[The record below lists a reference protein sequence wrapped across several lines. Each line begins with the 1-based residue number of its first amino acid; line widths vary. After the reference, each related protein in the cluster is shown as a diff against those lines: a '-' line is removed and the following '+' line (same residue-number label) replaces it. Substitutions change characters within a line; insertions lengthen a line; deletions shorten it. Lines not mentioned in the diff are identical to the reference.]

1 MYPYHI
7 THGYIRLRSLK
18 KPMKYFTYLSPSV
31 ITVFDQTS
39 FGIITKNKMLSES
52 PGSLSAISA
61 NFKRVPVLY
70 YHFLQSTFT
79 LARSKP
85 YKKATFYIMHEIPH
99 GTAGNVYNMRAQKI

>member
-31 ITVFDQTS
+31 ITVFDQTP

-70 YHFLQSTFT
+70 HFFYKV
-79 LARSKP
+79 RSL
-85 YKKATFYIMHEIPH
+85 
-99 GTAGNVYNMRAQKI
+99 

>member
-31 ITVFDQTS
+31 ITVFDQTP

-61 NFKRVPVLY
+61 NFKRVSVLY
-70 YHFLQSTFT
+70 YHFFTKYVHSSTFQT
-79 LARSKP
+79 
-85 YKKATFYIMHEIPH
+85 
-99 GTAGNVYNMRAQKI
+99 VQKGYFLYHA